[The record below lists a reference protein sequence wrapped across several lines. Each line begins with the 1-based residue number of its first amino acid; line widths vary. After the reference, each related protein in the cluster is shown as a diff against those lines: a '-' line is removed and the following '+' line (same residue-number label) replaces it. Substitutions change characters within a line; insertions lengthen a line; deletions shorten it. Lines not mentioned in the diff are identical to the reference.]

1 MFLFN
6 ILVLVLLLNHSFFTF
21 ILSETPLIAWK
32 QVIAFVFAILII
44 RKYSYVKI
52 NKIKYIYIFIFLF
65 IFSVSGVYII
75 EDITRTLGYLSS
87 FIGIIY
93 FTYFSLLF
101 TFKSKN
107 ELKITYY
114 IVISVCLFISIG
126 IIVDYYTLMFK
137 FMNKLQS
144 GRDMIEKDNYR
155 PCFTLGSPTLLF
167 AVYSIP
173 LLIHFSNNISFRF
186 NRKLLAISIILF
198 CISIFLSGSRLPSI
212 LFIIFILYSIIY
224 LKNINIIYKLPV
236 LFIIF
241 LFLYFLFTYFDINR
255 FSTLFLLSDY
265 GNYRRMDLLVNW
277 YNHELL
283 YDFFGLGGGYLSSNS
298 NIFNTG
304 HFESSLLGKY
314 TEYGFVGTSVFFFI
328 YFMILFLKSKESIQR
343 LWIICM
349 FIQSIFSPTLSSL
362 LFLSILGFSYPL
374 VLSIRNE
381 LYVHNCYSNS
391 K

>member
-6 ILVLVLLLNHSFFTF
+6 ILVLVMLLNHSFFTF

-101 TFKSKN
+101 TFKSKT

>member
-6 ILVLVLLLNHSFFTF
+6 ILVLVMLLNHSFFTF

-101 TFKSKN
+101 TFKSKT

-186 NRKLLAISIILF
+186 NRKLLTISIILF

>member
-6 ILVLVLLLNHSFFTF
+6 ILVLVMLLNHSFFTF

-144 GRDMIEKDNYR
+144 GRDMIEQDNYR

-186 NRKLLAISIILF
+186 NRKLLTISIILF

>member
-101 TFKSKN
+101 TFKSKT

-186 NRKLLAISIILF
+186 NKKLLAISIILF

>member
-1 MFLFN
+1 MFLLN
-6 ILVLVLLLNHSFFTF
+6 ILVLVLLLNHSFVTF
-21 ILSETPLIAWK
+21 ILRETPMVAWK
-32 QVIAFVFAILII
+32 QIIAFVFAILII

-52 NKIKYIYIFIFLF
+52 NKSKYIYIFIFLF

-75 EDITRTLGYLSS
+75 DDITRSLGYLSS

-101 TFKSKN
+101 TFKSKTK
-107 ELKITYY
+107 LKITYY
-114 IVISVCLFISIG
+114 ILMGTCLLISIG

-144 GRDMIEKDNYR
+144 GRDMIEQDNYR

-173 LLIHFSNNISFRF
+173 LLIHFSNNISFKF
-186 NRKLLAISIILF
+186 NSKLLAISIILF
-198 CISIFLSGSRLPSI
+198 SISLFLSGSRLPTI
-212 LFIIFILYSIIY
+212 LFIIFTLYSVIY
-224 LKNINIIYKLPV
+224 IKNINIVYKLSV
-236 LFIIF
+236 LFIISS
-241 LFLYFLFTYFDINR
+241 FLYYLFTSFDINR

-277 YNHELL
+277 YNHDLAFN
-283 YDFFGLGGGYLSSNS
+283 FFGLGGGYLSSNS

-304 HFESSLLGKY
+304 HFESSFLGKY

-349 FIQSIFSPTLSSL
+349 FIQSVFSPTLSSL
-362 LFLSILGFSYPL
+362 LFLSILGLSYPL

-381 LYVHNCYSNS
+381 LYIYNCYSNP